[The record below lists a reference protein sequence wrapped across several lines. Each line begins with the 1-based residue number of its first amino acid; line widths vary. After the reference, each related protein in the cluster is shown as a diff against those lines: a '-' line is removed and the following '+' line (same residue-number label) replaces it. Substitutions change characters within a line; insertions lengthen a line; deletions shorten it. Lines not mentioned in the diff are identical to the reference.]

1 MKRALLSVS
10 DKTGIVEFAR
20 GLQELGFELI
30 ASDGTRAVLKEA
42 GLKVRTVEELT
53 GLPAILGGRVKTLH
67 SAIHAG
73 ILVRR
78 DLPEQ
83 LAEVERLGIEPI
95 DLVAVNLYPFQQVAR
110 EKTAEAEVLEAIDIG
125 GPALL
130 RAAAKNYTF
139 VLPVCDPADYP
150 AVLEFLRGGGSDPAF
165 RRRLAAKAFE
175 VTAAF
180 DALVAEY
187 LLGDE
192 PFPDRLVV
200 ALERAAILRYGEN
213 PHQPGALYRLLTA
226 GPDPVPN
233 IAAARQL
240 WGKELSFN
248 NYLDLDAALSLV
260 AEFTLPTVAIIKH
273 TNPCGVASADTL
285 AEAYRRAHAGDPVSA
300 YGGIIGANRVV
311 DAETAQAIRPFF
323 YEAIV
328 APGYDEEALEV
339 LKRKRDLRIMV
350 APLEP
355 AVSSLRS
362 ELELRR
368 ISGGYLVQTVDRGD
382 PEDLPLKVVT
392 ERQPTLEELT
402 EMLFAW
408 RVVRHVKSNAIVITR
423 NQMLVGLGAG
433 QPNRVA
439 SVDIALRQ
447 AGDRAHGAVLASDAF
462 FPFPDGVEHAAIGGV
477 TAIIQPGGSIRD
489 EEVIRV
495 ANRHRIAM
503 VFTGRRHFKH

>member
-1 MKRALLSVS
+1 VQLGQNSLL
-10 DKTGIVEFAR
+10 
-20 GLQELGFELI
+20 
-30 ASDGTRAVLKEA
+30 
-42 GLKVRTVEELT
+42 
-53 GLPAILGGRVKTLH
+53 
-67 SAIHAG
+67 
-73 ILVRR
+73 
-78 DLPEQ
+78 
-83 LAEVERLGIEPI
+83 
-95 DLVAVNLYPFQQVAR
+95 
-110 EKTAEAEVLEAIDIG
+110 
-125 GPALL
+125 
-130 RAAAKNYTF
+130 
-139 VLPVCDPADYP
+139 
-150 AVLEFLRGGGSDPAF
+150 
-165 RRRLAAKAFE
+165 
-175 VTAAF
+175 
-180 DALVAEY
+180 
-187 LLGDE
+187 
-192 PFPDRLVV
+192 
-200 ALERAAILRYGEN
+200 
-213 PHQPGALYRLLTA
+213 
-226 GPDPVPN
+226 
-233 IAAARQL
+233 
-240 WGKELSFN
+240 
-248 NYLDLDAALSLV
+248 
-260 AEFTLPTVAIIKH
+260 TLPTVAIIKH
-273 TNPCGVASADTL
+273 TNPCGVASAETL
-285 AEAYRRAHAGDPVSA
+285 VEAYRRAHAGDPVSA
-300 YGGIIGANRVV
+300 YGGIIGANRVL

-323 YEAIV
+323 YEAII

-350 APLEP
+350 APFEP

-408 RVVRHVKSNAIVITR
+408 RIVRHVKSNAIVITR
-423 NQMLVGLGAG
+423 NRMLVGLGAG

-462 FPFPDGVEHAAIGGV
+462 FPFPDGVEHAAVGGV